1 MFFPGVGLFL
11 AGEHLQ
17 ISTDPLACGWGLNDI
32 IHKACE
38 THSMLHT
45 HVAGEPSTS
54 VLQWW
59 QASLALWRLMYIV
72 SVNNKNVLCTSDSS
86 GEGIGKL
93 LHIFSFSLGLIL
105 LSSEDDLNCT
115 LKNQMYYVA
124 HYIDLFSWFVQLLW
138 IFKLNS
144 QIWSWRN
151 CDWLRFFFFVISWP
165 ISIFKLSSI
174 KTNGIHRNRK
184 GFFCFWEI

>member
-54 VLQWW
+54 VLKQW

-115 LKNQMYYVA
+115 LKNEMMYYVA
-124 HYIDLFSWFVQLLW
+124 HYINIGFYTFNLFSWFVQLLR
-138 IFKLNS
+138 I
-144 QIWSWRN
+144 IWSRRN
-151 CDWLRFFFFVISWP
+151 
-165 ISIFKLSSI
+165 
-174 KTNGIHRNRK
+174 T
-184 GFFCFWEI
+184 